1 MVNNIEIVGID
12 RKEYGEH
19 WQRALSRYVHGQK
32 RKGRMIDQCVVIM
45 QLTHE
50 VRRSPGPGT
59 LSRERH
65 HEWIRKAEETWEGYL
80 MKRKSGTGSRSS
92 TDGGMSHRV
101 C

>member
-1 MVNNIEIVGID
+1 MCGDHAVEEGG
-12 RKEYGEH
+12 KERLAH
-19 WQRALSRYVHGQK
+19 TKA
-32 RKGRMIDQCVVIM
+32 M
-45 QLTHE
+45 THE